1 MIKLGQKAPNII
13 LEGFKANHIK
23 KYNLKD
29 YRKKWVIL
37 FFYPLD
43 FSFVCPTEIIAL
55 NKKYQE
61 FADSHTEILGVSVD
75 SVYAH
80 QEWSRQL
87 GDIKFPLL
95 SDINKEAIQK
105 YEIDLASGISSRGTF
120 IIDPK
125 GIIRYIL
132 VSDNNVGRS
141 VTEILRV
148 LKALQTGE
156 MSPAGWKPGQKTLG
170 KG

>member
-61 FADSHTEILGVSVD
+61 LID
-75 SVYAH
+75 
-80 QEWSRQL
+80 QL
-87 GDIKFPLL
+87 KKTNLDKSAGKSKDVNIESKLRKNIARIK
-95 SDINKEAIQK
+95 
-105 YEIDLASGISSRGTF
+105 T
-120 IIDPK
+120 
-125 GIIRYIL
+125 IIR
-132 VSDNNVGRS
+132 
-141 VTEILRV
+141 
-148 LKALQTGE
+148 
-156 MSPAGWKPGQKTLG
+156 QKELA
-170 KG
+170 KL